1 MQRRSGLAIVLAGL
15 AAFTLAVDAQSP
27 TPPPAPTLFAPPSG
41 AALVQPITLRWS
53 AVSDPDGPIGSYTWQ
68 LGTTSSFTS
77 IVASGFRDLS
87 DGDPT
92 PTEARLSGV
101 PNGSY
106 FWRVRASQ
114 LVGGATGSIDS
125 PWSAVRSITI
135 TGLGPA
141 PAGTPQ
147 FTAPANGSR
156 FHPYEFF
163 TIRWTEVPGAH
174 YYLLEADD
182 EPSFSFPHPLTTG
195 PMKFGTTFAAGWG
208 NEIPNI
214 YYRVRAVSADN
225 VIGLPS
231 PALNVKIVNTAPV
244 PPPPT
249 PLLPSANATV
259 SLPFEFDW
267 SDTANPQIPGYDIDV
282 DDDPAFDGVF
292 GVLMVQNIS
301 RSDYVLMT
309 DLAPGDYFWRIRAQ
323 HGNVYGPWS
332 SGVPF
337 RVVAAPPTPP
347 GLDLA
352 WFVTQPGTVYGGRST
367 QGRVVL
373 SAPAPAG
380 GAVVRIASDLPHTEV
395 PDSVF
400 IPAGQTDAVVS
411 PITSVPVI
419 GATIGSMRAGYG
431 GGWEQ
436 SSIGMWPIV
445 FSLALNTD
453 WVIGSNPVTGTIT
466 LQQPAPAG
474 GVEVTLVSEDTSLV
488 RPPAKVMIPEGA
500 SGATFAIQTSVV
512 STATRV
518 VIHTGTFGDGY
529 QAPEAWLTVKPAG
542 SAASAPTLAGVSLR
556 STTIVSGGT
565 TSGTVT
571 LNAPAPAGGASVWVN
586 GSMEGQVVTSP
597 LGGVTVPAGSRT
609 ADFSITAPPVNV
621 SQWVMIQASYGS
633 GANGM
638 HGALLQIDPAPG
650 TPEVFAIGIDP
661 MSVTSGQTVRGTVG
675 LVQPAPPGGATIFLS
690 SSDPAAQVPSSVNI
704 AAGNS
709 ANSFTIT
716 TSSVINAT
724 SANIVG
730 STAGSNTTKD
740 TWLTIFPNPNADVVL
755 LSVSPSVSGT
765 TGGNSIPA
773 TLFLNGNSPP
783 GGAVVTLTSSNT
795 AAAQVPASV
804 SIPGGQGWAN
814 FTITT
819 SPVAAETSVTITGN
833 YRATQSTVITV
844 LPGPK
849 NTGLR
854 SATANAPD
862 SGGDGNGFETS
873 PGNAHG
879 DDTANAV
886 DTDSGT
892 VSSTSCTSTGRD
904 RHRYFNYGLAL
915 SSDATIN
922 GIEVRLDSRVDNTSG
937 SPRMCVELSWN
948 GGVSWT
954 APLASPTLSTSM
966 ASRTLGGAANTWG
979 RSWTPADLSNAN
991 FRVRVT
997 AVANS
1002 TVRDFTLDW
1011 IAVRVTYQGGSS
1023 EPPPPPPPDTTPPS
1037 AAITSPTGGASV
1049 SGTTA
1054 IAATASDNVGVTRV
1068 DFFVDG
1074 ALLSSDTSAP
1084 YSASWNTT
1092 SATNAA
1098 HSLTARAFDAAG
1110 NQATSAAVSVT
1121 VNNTAPPPDT
1131 TPPSVSIASPTGG
1144 ASVSGTTTIAASAAD
1159 NVGVTRVD
1167 FFVDGVLLSSD
1178 TSSPYSA
1185 SWNTTSAT
1193 NASHSLTARAF
1204 DAAGNQT
1211 PSGAVSVTVNNT
1223 APPPGTATLT
1233 VTATG
1238 RSGERVTSN
1247 PAGINVS
1254 VGTTGSASYNT
1265 GTSITLSAT
1274 NGRDTIWSGACSSGG
1289 SKVKTC
1295 TFTLNANATVTAN
1308 VQ

>member
-1 MQRRSGLAIVLAGL
+1 MTSREAAKRSSGFAIVLVGL

-27 TPPPAPTLFAPPSG
+27 TPPPAPALLAPPSG

-77 IVASGFRDLS
+77 IVASGFTDLS
-87 DGDPT
+87 DGDPA

-125 PWSAVRSITI
+125 AWSAARSITI

-156 FHPYEFF
+156 FHPFEFF

-182 EPSFSFPHPLTTG
+182 EPSFSFPHPLTTS
-195 PMKFGTTFAAGWG
+195 PMVFGTKFGAGWG

-231 PALNVKIVNTAPV
+231 PVLNVKIVNTAPV

-249 PLLPSANATV
+249 PLLPAANATV
-259 SLPFEFDW
+259 SLPFKFDW
-267 SDTANPQIPGYDIDV
+267 TDTANPQIPGYDIDV

-292 GVLMVQNIS
+292 GVLLVQNIS
-301 RSDYVLMT
+301 RSDYVLLS
-309 DLAPGDYFWRIRAQ
+309 DLVPGNYFWRVRAQ
-323 HGNVYGPWS
+323 HGNVFGPWS

-337 RVVAAPPTPP
+337 RVVASPATPP
-347 GLDLA
+347 GLGLF
-352 WFVTQPGTVYGGRST
+352 WFVTQPGSVSGGHPT
-367 QGRVVL
+367 QGRVTL
-373 SAPAPAG
+373 NAPAPAG
-380 GAVVRIASDLPHTEV
+380 GASVRIASDLPHTEV
-395 PDSVF
+395 PESVF
-400 IPAGQTDAVVS
+400 IPAGATDAVVS

-419 GATIGSMRAGYG
+419 GAVIGSMRAGYG
-431 GGWEQ
+431 GRWEQ
-436 SSIGMWPIV
+436 SSIGMFPIL

-453 WVIGSNPVTGTIT
+453 AIVGGNPVNGTIT
-466 LQQPAPAG
+466 LKQPATAG

-500 SGATFAIQTSVV
+500 FGATFPIQTSAVAV
-512 STATRV
+512 ATRV
-518 VIHTGTFGDGY
+518 VIHTGTFSDGY
-529 QAPEAWLTVKPAG
+529 QAPEAWLMVKPAG

-556 STTIVSGGT
+556 SSTIASGGIT
-565 TSGTVT
+565 TGTVT
-571 LNAPAPAGGASVWVN
+571 LNAPAPAGGAAVWVN

-597 LGGVTVPAGSRT
+597 IGGVTVPAGSRT
-609 ADFSITAPPVNV
+609 ADFTITAPSVNATH
-621 SQWVMIQASYGS
+621 WVLIQASYGS

-650 TPEVFAIGIDP
+650 PPEVFAIGIDP
-661 MSVTSGQTVRGTVG
+661 LSVTAGQTVRGTVG
-675 LVQPAPPGGATIFLS
+675 LVQPAPPGGATVFLS
-690 SSDPAAQVPSSVNI
+690 SSDPAARVPLSVNI

-709 ANSFTIT
+709 ANSFTVT
-716 TSSVINAT
+716 TSSVINFT
-724 SANIVG
+724 SANIAASTSG
-730 STAGSNTTKD
+730 SDTTKSA
-740 TWLTIFPNPNADVVL
+740 WLSIFPDPNADVVL
-755 LSVSPSVSGT
+755 LSVTPSVSGT

-783 GGAVVTLTSSNT
+783 GGAVVTLTSSNP
-795 AAAQVPASV
+795 AAARVPASV

-819 SPVAAETSVTITGN
+819 SPVAAETSVTITGT
-833 YRATQSTVITV
+833 YRTTQSTVITV

-854 SATANAPD
+854 GAAANAAD

-873 PGNAHG
+873 PGNAQG

-892 VSSTSCTSTGRD
+892 LSSTSCTSTGRD

-915 SSDATIN
+915 SSDATIS
-922 GIEVRLDSRVDNTSG
+922 GIEVRLDSRVDSTSG
-937 SPRMCVELSWN
+937 SPRMCVELSWD

-954 APLASPTLSTSM
+954 APLTSAALSTSM
-966 ASRTLGGAANTWG
+966 TSRTLGGTANTWG
-979 RSWTPADLSNAN
+979 RSWTPAELSNAN

-997 AVANS
+997 NVANS

-1023 EPPPPPPPDTTPPS
+1023 EPPPPPAT
-1037 AAITSPTGGASV
+1037 AAAAAAS
-1049 SGTTA
+1049 
-1054 IAATASDNVGVTRV
+1054 AATASSGGDGDAHGDRDGTKRRASHLESRRHQRQRRHDRLGIVQRGDIDHAERDGRARCCLVRGLFERRQQAENLHVHDQRECDGDGERPVATARRRPESEVDYLLVSTTCVACSVALCSVTENP
-1068 DFFVDG
+1068 
-1074 ALLSSDTSAP
+1074 SAGRSIP
-1084 YSASWNTT
+1084 VSSAS
-1092 SATNAA
+1092 
-1098 HSLTARAFDAAG
+1098 
-1110 NQATSAAVSVT
+1110 
-1121 VNNTAPPPDT
+1121 P
-1131 TPPSVSIASPTGG
+1131 
-1144 ASVSGTTTIAASAAD
+1144 
-1159 NVGVTRVD
+1159 
-1167 FFVDGVLLSSD
+1167 
-1178 TSSPYSA
+1178 
-1185 SWNTTSAT
+1185 
-1193 NASHSLTARAF
+1193 
-1204 DAAGNQT
+1204 
-1211 PSGAVSVTVNNT
+1211 
-1223 APPPGTATLT
+1223 
-1233 VTATG
+1233 
-1238 RSGERVTSN
+1238 
-1247 PAGINVS
+1247 
-1254 VGTTGSASYNT
+1254 
-1265 GTSITLSAT
+1265 
-1274 NGRDTIWSGACSSGG
+1274 
-1289 SKVKTC
+1289 
-1295 TFTLNANATVTAN
+1295 
-1308 VQ
+1308 

>member
-1092 SATNAA
+1092 SATNA
-1098 HSLTARAFDAAG
+1098 
-1110 NQATSAAVSVT
+1110 
-1121 VNNTAPPPDT
+1121 
-1131 TPPSVSIASPTGG
+1131 
-1144 ASVSGTTTIAASAAD
+1144 
-1159 NVGVTRVD
+1159 
-1167 FFVDGVLLSSD
+1167 
-1178 TSSPYSA
+1178 
-1185 SWNTTSAT
+1185 
-1193 NASHSLTARAF
+1193 SHSLTARAF

-1289 SKVKTC
+1289 SKIKTC

>member
-1 MQRRSGLAIVLAGL
+1 M
-15 AAFTLAVDAQSP
+15 
-27 TPPPAPTLFAPPSG
+27 
-41 AALVQPITLRWS
+41 
-53 AVSDPDGPIGSYTWQ
+53 
-68 LGTTSSFTS
+68 
-77 IVASGFRDLS
+77 
-87 DGDPT
+87 
-92 PTEARLSGV
+92 
-101 PNGSY
+101 
-106 FWRVRASQ
+106 
-114 LVGGATGSIDS
+114 
-125 PWSAVRSITI
+125 
-135 TGLGPA
+135 
-141 PAGTPQ
+141 
-147 FTAPANGSR
+147 
-156 FHPYEFF
+156 
-163 TIRWTEVPGAH
+163 PGAH

-182 EPSFSFPHPLTTG
+182 EPSFTFPHPLTTS
-195 PMKFGTTFAAGWG
+195 PMVFGTKFGAGWG
-208 NEIPNI
+208 NVIPNI
-214 YYRVRAVSADN
+214 YYRVRAVSVDN

-231 PALNVKIVNTAPV
+231 PVLNVQIVNTAPV

-259 SLPFEFDW
+259 SLPFKFDW

-301 RSDYVLMT
+301 RSDYVLMS
-309 DLAPGDYFWRIRAQ
+309 DLAPGNYFWRVRAQ

-337 RVVAAPPTPP
+337 RVVAAPATPP
-347 GLDLA
+347 GLDLF

-367 QGRVVL
+367 QGRVTL
-373 SAPAPAG
+373 NAPAPAG
-380 GAVVRIASDLPHTEV
+380 GAVIRIASDLPHTEV
-395 PDSVF
+395 PESVF

-431 GGWEQ
+431 GRWQQ

-453 WVIGSNPVTGTIT
+453 WVIGGNPVTGTIT

-500 SGATFAIQTSVV
+500 FGATFPIQTSAV
-512 STATRV
+512 SVATRV

-542 SAASAPTLAGVSLR
+542 SAASAPTLAGVSLG
-556 STTIVSGGT
+556 STTITSGEIT
-565 TSGTVT
+565 TGTVT

-609 ADFSITAPPVNV
+609 ANFTITAPPVNAP
-621 SQWVMIQASYGS
+621 QWVMIQASYGS

-675 LVQPAPPGGATIFLS
+675 LVQPAPAGGATVFLS
-690 SSDPAAQVPSSVNI
+690 SSDPAAQVPSSVTI

-716 TSSVINAT
+716 TSSVFNFT
-724 SANIVG
+724 SANIVA
-730 STAGSNTTKD
+730 STAGSDTTKS
-740 TWLTIFPNPNADVVL
+740 TWLTIFPDPNADVVL
-755 LSVSPSVSGT
+755 LSVTPSVSGT

-773 TLFLNGNSPP
+773 TLFLNGNAPP
-783 GGAVVTLTSSNT
+783 GGAVVSLTSSNT

-804 SIPGGQGWAN
+804 SIPGGQGWAS

-833 YRATQSTVITV
+833 YRTTQSTVITV

-854 SATANAPD
+854 SATANAAD

-922 GIEVRLDSRVDNTSG
+922 GIEVRLDSRVDSTSG
-937 SPRMCVELSWN
+937 SPRMCVELSWD
-948 GGVSWT
+948 GGASWT
-954 APLASPTLSTSM
+954 TPLASSTLSTSM
-966 ASRTLGGAANTWG
+966 ASRTLGGTANTWG

-997 AVANS
+997 TVANS
-1002 TVRDFTLDW
+1002 TTRDFTLDW

-1023 EPPPPPPPDTTPPS
+1023 DHRT
-1037 AAITSPTGGASV
+1037 
-1049 SGTTA
+1049 
-1054 IAATASDNVGVTRV
+1054 AATATAATRRRRRRRSPV
-1068 DFFVDG
+1068 
-1074 ALLSSDTSAP
+1074 
-1084 YSASWNTT
+1084 
-1092 SATNAA
+1092 
-1098 HSLTARAFDAAG
+1098 
-1110 NQATSAAVSVT
+1110 
-1121 VNNTAPPPDT
+1121 
-1131 TPPSVSIASPTGG
+1131 PTGG
-1144 ASVSGTTTIAASAAD
+1144 ASVSGTTTISASASD

-1193 NASHSLTARAF
+1193 NAAHSLTARAV
-1204 DAAGNQT
+1204 DAANNQT
-1211 PSGAVSVTVNNT
+1211 TSGAVSVTVNNT
-1223 APPPGTATLT
+1223 APPPAAGTATLT

-1238 RSGERVTSN
+1238 RSGERVTSS

-1254 VGTTGSASYNT
+1254 VGTTGSASFNT

-1274 NGRDTIWSGACSSGG
+1274 NGRDTVWSGACSSGG
-1289 SKVKTC
+1289 NKVKTC